1 MFGNNQQ
8 EMLLK
13 MQQAME
19 ESKRKLDEIRV
30 VGDAGG
36 GLIRVEFNGN
46 RKLTNLEINAA
57 LQDIDKEDLED
68 LLSVAIAKALAE
80 VEIVNEKTM
89 SSSAMNFLP
98 KF

>member
-1 MFGNNQQ
+1 MFGSNQQ
-8 EMLLK
+8 EMFLK

-19 ESKRKLDEIRV
+19 ESKRKLEDVRV
-30 VGDAGG
+30 SGDAGG

-46 RKLTNLEINAA
+46 RKLIGLEINAP
-57 LQDIDKEDLED
+57 LQDIEKEDLED
-68 LLSVAIAKALAE
+68 LLAVAIAKALAE
-80 VEIVNEKTM
+80 VEVVNEKTM

>member
-30 VGDAGG
+30 TGDAGG

-46 RKLTNLEINAA
+46 RKLTGLEINTQ
-57 LQDIDKEDLED
+57 LQDIEKEDLED
-68 LLSVAIAKALAE
+68 LLSVAIAKAMEE
-80 VEIVNEKTM
+80 VEVINEKTM

>member
-19 ESKRKLDEIRV
+19 ESKRKLEEITIT
-30 VGDAGG
+30 GEAGG
-36 GLIRVEFNGN
+36 GLIRVDFNGN
-46 RKLTNLEINAA
+46 RKLTKLEVNTS
-57 LQDIDKEDLED
+57 LQDIDKDDLED
-68 LLSVAIAKALAE
+68 LLAVAIAKALAE
-80 VEIVNEKTM
+80 VEIAHERTM
-89 SSSAMNFLP
+89 SSSALNFLP

>member
-19 ESKRKLDEIRV
+19 ESKRKLEEITIT
-30 VGDAGG
+30 GEAGG
-36 GLIRVEFNGN
+36 GLIRVSFNGN
-46 RKLTNLEINAA
+46 RKLTNLEVNTS
-57 LQDIDKEDLED
+57 LQDIDKDDLED
-68 LLSVAIAKALAE
+68 LLAVAIEKALVE
-80 VEIVNEKTM
+80 VELVHERTM

>member
-19 ESKRKLDEIRV
+19 ESKRKLEEIIV
-30 VGDAGG
+30 SGEAGG
-36 GLIRVEFNGN
+36 GLIRVDFNGN
-46 RKLTNLEINAA
+46 RKLTNLQINTS
-57 LQDIDKEDLED
+57 LQDIDKDDLED
-68 LLSVAIAKALAE
+68 LLAVAIGKALAE
-80 VEIVNEKTM
+80 VEIVHERSM

>member
-19 ESKRKLDEIRV
+19 ESKKKLDQITV
-30 VGDAGG
+30 SGDAGG

-46 RKLTNLEINAA
+46 RKLTNLEINAS
-57 LQDIDKEDLED
+57 LKDIDKEDLED
-68 LLSVAIAKALAE
+68 LLSVAIDKALAE
-80 VEIVNEKTM
+80 VEKLNEKIM

>member
-30 VGDAGG
+30 SGDAGG
-36 GLIRVEFNGN
+36 GLIRVELNGN
-46 RKLTNLEINAA
+46 RKLTGLEINTS
-57 LQDIDKEDLED
+57 LQEIEKEDLED
-68 LLSVAIAKALAE
+68 LLSVAIAKAMEE
-80 VEIVNEKTM
+80 VEVINEKTM

>member
-19 ESKRKLDEIRV
+19 ESKHKLDEIRV
-30 VGDAGG
+30 SGDAGG

-46 RKLTNLEINAA
+46 RKLIGLEINTP
-57 LQDIDKEDLED
+57 LQDIEKEDLED
-68 LLSVAIAKALAE
+68 LLSVAIAKAMEE
-80 VEIVNEKTM
+80 VEVLNERTM

>member
-30 VGDAGG
+30 SGDAGG

-46 RKLTNLEINAA
+46 RKLLGLEINTP
-57 LQDIDKEDLED
+57 LQDIEKEDLED
-68 LLSVAIAKALAE
+68 LLSVAIAKAMEE
-80 VEIVNEKTM
+80 VEVINEKTM

>member
-1 MFGNNQQ
+1 MFGKDQQ

-19 ESKRKLDEIRV
+19 ESKRKLDDIRV
-30 VGDAGG
+30 SGDAGG

-46 RKLTNLEINAA
+46 RKLTGLEINAP
-57 LQDIDKEDLED
+57 LQDIEKEDLED
-68 LLSVAIAKALAE
+68 LLAVAINKAMLE
-80 VEIVNEKTM
+80 VEAVNERTM

>member
-19 ESKRKLDEIRV
+19 ESKRKLEEIRV
-30 VGDAGG
+30 SGDAGG
-36 GLIRVEFNGN
+36 GLICVEFNGN
-46 RKLTNLEINAA
+46 RKLTNLEINAS

-68 LLSVAIAKALAE
+68 LLAVAIAKALAE
-80 VEIVNEKTM
+80 VETINEQTM

>member
-30 VGDAGG
+30 SGDSGG
-36 GLIRVEFNGN
+36 GLIRVEFDGN
-46 RKLTNLEINAA
+46 RKLKSLEINA
-57 LQDIDKEDLED
+57 LLSEIEKEDLED
-68 LLSVAIAKALAE
+68 LLAVAIAKALEAVE
-80 VEIVNEKTM
+80 VVNEQTM
-89 SSSAMNFLP
+89 STSAMNFLP

>member
-8 EMLLK
+8 DMLLK

-19 ESKRKLDEIRV
+19 ESKQKLDQIKV
-30 VGDAGG
+30 SGDAGG

-46 RKLTNLEINAA
+46 RKLTNLEINTS

-80 VEIVNEKTM
+80 VEIVNERTM

>member
-1 MFGNNQQ
+1 MFGSNQQ

>member
-1 MFGNNQQ
+1 MFANNQQ

-13 MQQAME
+13 MQQAMQ
-19 ESKRKLDEIRV
+19 ESKRKLEEIRV
-30 VGDAGG
+30 SGDAGG

-46 RKLTNLEINAA
+46 RKLTNLEINAS

-68 LLSVAIAKALAE
+68 LLAVAIAKALVE
-80 VEIVNEKTM
+80 VETINEQTM

>member
-19 ESKRKLDEIRV
+19 ESKRKLEDIRIA
-30 VGDAGG
+30 GDAGG

-46 RKLTNLEINAA
+46 RKLIGLEINAS
-57 LQDIDKEDLED
+57 LQDIEKEDLED
-68 LLSVAIAKALAE
+68 LLAVAIAKALEE

-89 SSSAMNFLP
+89 NFSAMNFLP